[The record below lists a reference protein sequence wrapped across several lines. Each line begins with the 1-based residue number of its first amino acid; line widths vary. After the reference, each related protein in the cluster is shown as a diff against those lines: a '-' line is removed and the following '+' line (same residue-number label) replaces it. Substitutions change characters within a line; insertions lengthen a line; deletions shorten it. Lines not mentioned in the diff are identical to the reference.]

1 MNDTSINMFTHPGHL
16 HKIVKTNNKNK
27 KKSKLVK
34 TQQRQNQ
41 NPKQNPK
48 KNQNPNSKQ
57 KSKSEETTLSAI
69 QNLKLFKT
77 SGPKLKLN
85 YNINNKVY
93 PILMNAV

>member
-16 HKIVKTNNKNK
+16 HKTVKPKNK
-27 KKSKLVK
+27 KNSNLVK
-34 TQQRQNQ
+34 ITQ
-41 NPKQNPK
+41 KPK
-48 KNQNPNSKQ
+48 KNQKKNPKQ
-57 KSKSEETTLSAI
+57 KSKSEETTLRAI